1 MAPVSVPLSVLDL
14 STVGQGE
21 TTSTALA
28 ATTEL
33 AVSADRSGY
42 RRFWVAEHHSLNTVA
57 STVPAVLM
65 AHLGANTE
73 RIRLGSGGVML
84 PNHAPLSIAEQF
96 AMLEA
101 LHPGRID
108 LGVGRA
114 PGTDQATA
122 AALRRGK
129 VEVEEQFPRDLIDVM
144 GLLGRV
150 RTEHGLWEQFSATP
164 AAQSSP
170 EVFLLGSS
178 MFSAQLAG
186 LLGLPYVFAN
196 HFDMGGT
203 TSAVQT
209 YRERFEP
216 SPDLDTPMVM
226 VTASVIV
233 AASDADAQR
242 LSAPSRL
249 YRLGLRSGQRIPL
262 LAPDDALAHPSYAT
276 AESMP
281 TGALYGTIDT
291 VAAGLEQLV
300 GTTGADE
307 IMIHIPAY
315 DLADRVATAS
325 ALAPEPA
332 T

>member
-1 MAPVSVPLSVLDL
+1 MGLTTVPLSVLDL

-21 TTSTALA
+21 TSSSALA

-33 AVSADRSGY
+33 AVISDRLNY
-42 RRFWVAEHHSLNTVA
+42 RRFWVAEHHGLNTVA

-65 AHLGANTE
+65 AHLGAHTE

-122 AALRRGK
+122 AALRRGR
-129 VEVEEQFPRDLIDVM
+129 VEVEEQFPRDLVDVM

-150 RTEHGLWEQFSATP
+150 RTEHGLWEQFAATP
-164 AAQSSP
+164 NATSSP
-170 EVFLLGSS
+170 DVFLLGSS
-178 MFSAQLAG
+178 MFSAQLAA

-203 TSAVQT
+203 IDAVAR
-209 YRERFEP
+209 YRSSFEP
-216 SPDLDTPMVM
+216 SPDLASPTVM

-233 AASDADAQR
+233 ADSDSEARR

-249 YRLGLRSGQRIPL
+249 YRLGLRTGQRIPL
-262 LAPDDALAHPSYAT
+262 VAPDEALAHERYPT

-281 TGALYGTIDT
+281 TGALYGTAAT
-291 VAAGLEQLV
+291 VVAGLAELQAA
-300 GTTGADE
+300 TGADE
-307 IMIHIPAY
+307 IMLHVPAY
-315 DLADRVATAS
+315 DLADRVETLK
-325 ALAPEPA
+325 ALAPDAA